1 MSLEPTAAIVYPDS
15 TVPLVANLA
24 TVAIRRYVVLICI
37 FFHSEVEE
45 ELAFYSTPWSQAL
58 SFVQVFL
65 QFYLQK
71 SKRHTVYFDLP
82 QWVQVDSVANFWNFM
97 QINE

>member
-24 TVAIRRYVVLICI
+24 TVAIRRYVVLICT

-45 ELAFYSTPWSQAL
+45 ELAFYSTP
-58 SFVQVFL
+58 
-65 QFYLQK
+65 
-71 SKRHTVYFDLP
+71 
-82 QWVQVDSVANFWNFM
+82 
-97 QINE
+97 